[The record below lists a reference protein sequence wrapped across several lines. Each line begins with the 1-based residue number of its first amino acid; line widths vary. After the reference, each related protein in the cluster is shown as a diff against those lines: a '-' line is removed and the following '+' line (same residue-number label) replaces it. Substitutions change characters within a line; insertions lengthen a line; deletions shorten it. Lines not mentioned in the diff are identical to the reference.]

1 MREKRLK
8 SEAVPKVRVAVLM
21 GGPSAEHDI
30 SLKTGEQV
38 LEYLDKKKYQAKAV
52 KISKEGKWD
61 IPPAELAKKFDIVFL
76 ALHGEYGED
85 GTVQAILDKQKI
97 KYTGSGARA
106 SKLGMDKGKSAAAF
120 KKAGLVSPRFVLMN
134 KDFVFNFG
142 YPVVVKPNDRGSSV
156 GISIVDG
163 FHDLT
168 HALEIATQVSKDI
181 MIQQFISGREM
192 TCGVLEIDG
201 KLTPLTPTEIIP
213 RSAKFFDYEA
223 KYVAGASRE
232 ISPPKVS
239 RGIIKKIQQS
249 ALKAHKVIGCA
260 GYSRTDFIL
269 GNDKK
274 LYVLEINTL
283 PGLTETSLVPQ
294 EAKALGIRFP
304 KLLDLIIDSAL

>member
-1 MREKRLK
+1 
-8 SEAVPKVRVAVLM
+8 M

-30 SLKTGEQV
+30 SLKTGGQV
-38 LEYLDKKKYQAKAV
+38 LAHLDKKKYAAKTV

-61 IPPAELAKKFDIVFL
+61 IPPSSLAKKYDVVFN

-85 GTVQAILDKQKI
+85 GSVQSILDKAKV

-106 SKLGMDKGKSAAAF
+106 SKLGMDKAKSAVVF
-120 KKAGLVSPRFVLMN
+120 RKAGLRTPRFVQMN

-156 GISIVDG
+156 GISVVDG

-168 HALEIATQVSKDI
+168 HALALATQISKDI
-181 MIQQFISGREM
+181 LVQEFIPGREM
-192 TCGVLEIDG
+192 TCGVLEIEG
-201 KLTPLTPTEIIP
+201 NPITLTPTEIIP
-213 RSAKFFDYEA
+213 RSAKFFDYES

-232 ISPPKVS
+232 ITPPKVS
-239 RGIIKKIQQS
+239 RDIIKRLQRA
-249 ALKAHKVIGCA
+249 ALKAHKAIGA
-260 GYSRTDFIL
+260 RGYSRTDFVF
-269 GNDKK
+269 GSDKK

-294 EAKALGIRFP
+294 EAKAAGIRFP
-304 KLLDLIIDSAL
+304 KLLDLIIDAAL